1 LARALS
7 EPAGPAA
14 GAAAAGAAA
23 AGAAAADGGKWR
35 DFSMRT
41 ASAAILAPVALLAL
55 WHGGLAWTLL
65 IAVAMAGLGAEWAR
79 LAGLWKFYPLPLF
92 LLLVLVVSVLS
103 GWLAGFLLLAGLT
116 CAVFWSS
123 GWLAAAGL
131 PYAGIG
137 GLSLLWLR
145 LQPAQGFRD
154 TLFLVIVIWGTDIGA
169 YLVGRLLGG
178 PKLAPAISPGKTWSG
193 SIGGLLA
200 GGAGGAAL
208 AGGWLALP
216 AALALSVFAQAGDLL
231 ESAIKRKLGVK
242 DSGRTI
248 PGHGGL
254 FDRLDGFLAAAPVAA
269 LLAHYVQGG
278 LPIWR

>member
-7 EPAGPAA
+7 EPAPPAVDA
-14 GAAAAGAAA
+14 
-23 AGAAAADGGKWR
+23 GKWR
-35 DFSMRT
+35 DFSIRT

-79 LAGLWKFYPLPLF
+79 LAGVRPFYVLPLF
-92 LLLVLVVSVLS
+92 MLLVLAAAVMS
-103 GWLAGFLLLAGLT
+103 GWVAAFAVLAVLTGAMFL
-116 CAVFWSS
+116 FS

-145 LQPAQGFRD
+145 LQPDQGFRV
-154 TLFLVIVIWGTDIGA
+154 TLVLVAVIWGTDIGA

-193 SIGGLLA
+193 AAGGLLA
-200 GGAGGAAL
+200 GGFCGAAL
-208 AGGWLALP
+208 AGAWAALP
-216 AALALSVFAQAGDLL
+216 VAFALSVFAQAGDLL